1 MKRITFFL
9 LINLVFIGL
18 TAQQGEKSTL
28 SVKLEELTSPQ
39 FEEAVRASGKTA
51 VIPIGVIEA
60 HGSHLPLMSDML
72 TAREIS
78 LRAAKE
84 EYTIVFPS
92 YYFGQVNEGK
102 HTPGNLAYSHELI
115 WDLLQETC
123 EELSRNGIKK
133 IIIVNGHGGN
143 THWLSYFVQS
153 QLASQ
158 KDYAV
163 ILFRPNLDRETRLKI
178 DQLKKTDV
186 DTHAGERETSAVYYL
201 RPDLV
206 YPGLAGNWSGKDLG
220 RLTEM
225 PYGFTGIWWYGRFPN
240 QYGGDGSQPN
250 AEIGELLITGQRDQ
264 LVQLIRYLKQYD
276 TVLELQDEFFQ
287 QTNDPINEFRVK

>member
-1 MKRITFFL
+1 MNKIYL
-9 LINLVFIGL
+9 VLIISLVIQGL
-18 TAQQGEKSTL
+18 AAQQPEKADL
-28 SVKLEELTSPQ
+28 PVKLEELTSPQ
-39 FEEAVRASGKTA
+39 FKEAVNVSGKIA
-51 VIPIGVIEA
+51 IIPIGVIET
-60 HGSHLPLMSDML
+60 HGPHLPLMSDIL

-78 LRAAKE
+78 LRAAAE
-84 EYTIVFPS
+84 EYAIVFPS
-92 YYFGQVNEGK
+92 YYFGQVHEGR
-102 HTPGNLAYSHELI
+102 HAPGNIAYSHELI
-115 WDLLQETC
+115 WNLLQETC

-163 ILFRPNLDRETRLKI
+163 ILFRPGFDRDTRMEI
-178 DQLKKTDV
+178 DKLKKTDV

-206 YPGLAGNWSGKDLG
+206 NPEIADKWSGEDKG

-240 QYGGDGSQPN
+240 HYGGDGSQPN
-250 AEIGELLITGQRDQ
+250 AELGELLITAESDQ
-264 LVQLIRYLKQYD
+264 LVQLIRYLKQND
-276 TVLELQDEFFQ
+276 TVLELQEEFFKQ
-287 QTNDPINEFRVK
+287 ARDPVNEFKVK